1 MKSIATICILAIAC
15 SSIIS
20 CGSVVKVSS
29 DYDRTADFS
38 KYKTFGFYQ
47 LSDKSE
53 SVSEL
58 NKTRIINAIKAE
70 LTKKGLTE
78 NDQNPDV
85 LVNAT
90 TILENKKSV
99 SSNTNYYGYGGYY
112 RPYAWGPGFS
122 GTTTYNVYDYK
133 DGSLIIDIV
142 AASNKQLLWQGTGNK
157 EIDKPSKDPDHDIA
171 EAVAKILSNFPPAA
185 KK

>member
-1 MKSIATICILAIAC
+1 M
-15 SSIIS
+15 
-20 CGSVVKVSS
+20 
-29 DYDRTADFS
+29 
-38 KYKTFGFYQ
+38 
-47 LSDKSE
+47 
-53 SVSEL
+53 
-58 NKTRIINAIKAE
+58 
-70 LTKKGLTE
+70 
-78 NDQNPDV
+78 

-171 EAVAKILSNFPPAA
+171 EVVAKILSNFPPAA
-185 KK
+185 KNKFSNCGSLFARQSGLLNRLPVQRGNTTTGTYIASTWPGLLHRPHAATRANVVLPVSCMLP